1 MDGDGTSTNPYVFA
15 LDGKVVLPTIDGYEI
30 FENNFNISVT
40 PGSYLLDKY
49 CVLNNDNNQDNCTW
63 NDVTIS
69 SNVIHNYWCCL
80 GIDLKRN
87 TSYNFNIFL
96 KDKKN
101 NIVTKSYNYY
111 TSEPIAPCTC
121 FN

>member
-1 MDGDGTSTNPYVFA
+1 M
-15 LDGKVVLPTIDGYEI
+15 PTIDGYEI
-30 FENNFNISVT
+30 SIGEFTISVT
-40 PGSYLLDKY
+40 QGTYLLDKY
-49 CVLNNDNNQDNCTW
+49 CVLNNDNNPNNCTW
-63 NDVTIS
+63 TDATTS
-69 SNVIHNYWCCL
+69 SNEIWNYWCCL

-87 TSYNFNIFL
+87 TNYNFNIFL

-111 TSEPIAPCTC
+111 QSGTAAPCTC